1 MTNENSTN
9 GINAN
14 RLLWAGFMAI
24 LAAGVGFGI
33 RGGLLATWGA
43 EFGFT
48 SQQLGA
54 ITGAGFTGFC
64 FGIIIGGVIVD
75 KVGYPKLVFAAFLF
89 HALSAFITFA
99 ASKGQAIETA
109 YQFLYWGTFI
119 FAVANGTLEAVANPL
134 VSTLFPKKR
143 THYLNILHASW
154 PAGLVLGGMAGW
166 FLSDMLSWKLLL
178 GLFLIPTVVY
188 GLMFMGQKMPKSEAS
203 DKGLSVGEM
212 FKDVGLLGGIIV
224 CWLLALFF
232 INALGF
238 SSGTGVS
245 IGIGLLLI
253 VMMITH
259 THGSRGETIVSFGAI
274 MLFVLFIT
282 HALVGAVELGTDGWI
297 QNITG
302 NILTPT
308 EGKILF
314 VFTSFVMFALRFC
327 ADFIERKLGL
337 SPLGILL
344 VCSILACIG
353 LNLASGI
360 TTFTGA
366 LLALGV
372 YAVGKTFFWPTML
385 AVVGD
390 RYPRSGAIAMSIM
403 GGIGMMSAGLLGS
416 TGLGYA
422 KDRFSADALKKN
434 EAVYAEYKSEQS
446 SSFLFFEEANGLDG
460 KKFGQISGKLNSA
473 RDIIAKGK
481 VDDLDQGKLAEMS
494 DDQKKETQ
502 NNHSA
507 NKALEKQLS
516 ELGVLKSG
524 NPKDALKALSPN
536 EKTVHEASIVGD
548 RNTLVAD
555 SFIPAIMAIIYLLL
569 ILYFKGIGG
578 YKPITIE
585 EQK

>member
-1 MTNENSTN
+1 
-9 GINAN
+9 
-14 RLLWAGFMAI
+14 
-24 LAAGVGFGI
+24 
-33 RGGLLATWGA
+33 
-43 EFGFT
+43 
-48 SQQLGA
+48 
-54 ITGAGFTGFC
+54 
-64 FGIIIGGVIVD
+64 
-75 KVGYPKLVFAAFLF
+75 
-89 HALSAFITFA
+89 
-99 ASKGQAIETA
+99 
-109 YQFLYWGTFI
+109 
-119 FAVANGTLEAVANPL
+119 
-134 VSTLFPKKR
+134 
-143 THYLNILHASW
+143 
-154 PAGLVLGGMAGW
+154 
-166 FLSDMLSWKLLL
+166 
-178 GLFLIPTVVY
+178 
-188 GLMFMGQKMPKSEAS
+188 MGQKMPKSEAS

-212 FKDVGLLGGIIV
+212 FKDVGLLGGLIV

-238 SSGTGVS
+238 ASGTGVS

-481 VDDLDQGKLAEMS
+481 VDDLDQSKLAEMS
-494 DDQKKETQ
+494 DDQKQETQ